1 MPPHAQRVTW
11 MSSSPFAFDARA
23 IDLAHLERM
32 TMGDAALAR
41 EVLAMFV
48 SQSARLLGM
57 LETLPAEARALAHT
71 LKGSARAI
79 GAARVAECAQALE
92 IAIGEGEDLRPSLRQ
107 LSAAV
112 AEARVGIEAMLRRA

>member
-1 MPPHAQRVTW
+1 
-11 MSSSPFAFDARA
+11 MSSSPFAPDDKP
-23 IDLAHLERM
+23 IDFAHLERM
-32 TMGDAALAR
+32 TMGDAALER

-57 LETLPAEARALAHT
+57 LETLPAEARALLHT

-79 GAARVAECAQALE
+79 GAARVAECASAVEL
-92 IAIGEGEDLRPSLRQ
+92 AIGEGEDPRPSLRQ

-112 AEARVGIEAMLRRA
+112 AEARHGIEAMLRRS